1 MPLHDSSGYI
11 LKLFILILTIPI
23 LFSLNRFGSIN
34 IINISNLFYIILILT
49 LFWYFTP
56 KSIVNNIPSILFLPV
71 NKLALEHFLID
82 SAADIIVDS
91 NIIDV
96 VIYISSFIALMLT
109 IRYYLF

>member
-1 MPLHDSSGYI
+1 MGFIRSQNNTI
-11 LKLFILILTIPI
+11 LSYACSFI
-23 LFSLNRFGSIN
+23 GSPSFLRCL
-34 IINISNLFYIILILT
+34 NISNLFYIILILT

-56 KSIVNNIPSILFLPV
+56 KSIVNNIPSISFLPV